1 MALRPDARSVK
12 DDPSMT
18 RPRRPRPPRAWQVET
33 LEDRALL
40 TTVYGP
46 VGLEPPAVPPALKA
60 WWLSRP
66 AETAAFS
73 GRTALISSLGQSFG
87 QDLAGLI
94 GQTEHPMLSFLPP
107 SKSDSIGARSS
118 SIPGS
123 DAVQAIAAWKLDQN
137 PDGTDPLPP
146 FLEQAFHDFAGLG
159 PPGRDLVASSLFA
172 RFRDELDGGLVR
184 FGPKPFFLPISPET
198 DWESGIN
205 GNPTEFIA
213 SAESESDSESPSVST
228 DRTESSSSEGEG
240 RSQPLPASN
249 LPAPSSGT
257 AVSSEMIWVDVDL
270 WAGETSLASIVLSRG
285 ELEPDALFPPDELPE
300 LTAILSSLWNELLG
314 ESANLSLPLA
324 GPLQQITTL
333 DPLDDSS
340 LALTGTLLTVSS
352 APQAAT
358 PPGPGPVE
366 TDAALPDPP
375 SWAGF
380 VIGLNEAFEAS
391 RLGTRRWPAASEPY
405 DEGGRRHGASGSTPT
420 EENAAVDEAIRR
432 LDREESS
439 SPLLDELFL
448 SVLEEADDEENPSL
462 DPSWRDAA
470 GPASLSLAILPA
482 LWAERLG
489 SHPSRLQ
496 RRRDP
501 DNLDKE

>member
-1 MALRPDARSVK
+1 
-12 DDPSMT
+12 
-18 RPRRPRPPRAWQVET
+18 
-33 LEDRALL
+33 
-40 TTVYGP
+40 
-46 VGLEPPAVPPALKA
+46 
-60 WWLSRP
+60 
-66 AETAAFS
+66 
-73 GRTALISSLGQSFG
+73 
-87 QDLAGLI
+87 
-94 GQTEHPMLSFLPP
+94 MLSFLPP

-240 RSQPLPASN
+240 RSQALPASN

-340 LALTGTLLTVSS
+340 LALTATLITVSS
-352 APQAAT
+352 DAQAAT
-358 PPGPGPVE
+358 TSGPGPVVV
-366 TDAALPDPP
+366 DASLSAPP

-380 VIGLNEAFEAS
+380 VIGLDEAFEAN
-391 RLGTRRWPAASEPY
+391 RLASRRWPAAREPYGDGPRRQQASEPT
-405 DEGGRRHGASGSTPT
+405 RS
-420 EENAAVDEAIRR
+420 EENAAVDEAIQR

-448 SVLEEADDEENPSL
+448 RVLEEADDED
-462 DPSWRDAA
+462 DPTPEKSWHDAA
-470 GPASLSLAILPA
+470 GAASLSLAIIPA

-489 SHPSRLQ
+489 ASPPRLEK
-496 RRRDP
+496 RRVP